1 MEIVMAIVAIGFLII
16 VISAIEAIVWLVR
29 EFAVKGPRRRRWID
43 AHDGNLIGSQEFF
56 AWCEKEGVDPGFY
69 M

>member
-1 MEIVMAIVAIGFLII
+1 MEIVMAIVVIGFLIMS
-16 VISAIEAIVWLVR
+16 VSAVGSIVWLVR
-29 EFAVKGPRRRRWID
+29 EFAVKSPRRRRWID
-43 AHDGNLIGSQEFF
+43 THDGNLIGSQAFF